1 MRFQTLWRLTK
12 RSYAASA
19 FSGEGA
25 RLYGGRFNP
34 PGTPVVYTSE
44 SLALAV
50 VETLT
55 TLPSYQD
62 LEQYLYVRV
71 DVPDAENHVH
81 TLSPDDFPDGWDQ
94 RPPGPPSQRPGKAWV
109 EAQETL
115 ACAVPSV
122 VIPHSWNVLLNPA
135 HPAMGDLKI
144 HEPEA
149 FPVDDRLRST

>member
-12 RSYAASA
+12 RSYADSA

-34 PGTPVVYTSE
+34 PGTPVVYTAE

-50 VETLT
+50 VEMLT
-55 TLPSYQD
+55 TLPSYQH
-62 LEQYLYVRV
+62 LQAYVYIRV
-71 DVPDAENHVH
+71 DLPERQREVSELTPAD
-81 TLSPDDFPDGWDQ
+81 LPDGWDQ
-94 RPPGPPSQRPGKAWV
+94 RPPGAPSQRKGQEWI
-109 EAQETL
+109 EAKEML

-135 HPAMGDLKI
+135 HPAMDELEI
-144 HEPEA
+144 DEPEA
-149 FPVDDRLRST
+149 FPVDERLRSS